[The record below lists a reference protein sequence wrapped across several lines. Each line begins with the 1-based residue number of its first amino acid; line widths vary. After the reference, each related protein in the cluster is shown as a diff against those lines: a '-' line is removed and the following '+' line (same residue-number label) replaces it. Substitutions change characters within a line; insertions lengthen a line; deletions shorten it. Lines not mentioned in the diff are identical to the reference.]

1 MSKITVC
8 IDPGHG
14 GKDPGAVKGKRY
26 EKDDALRLAL
36 RVGKVLKANG
46 LKVIYTR
53 TTDRYDSP
61 SEKAQIANKN
71 KADYFISIHRNSAGN
86 GAANGAE
93 VLVYATGGTRVEIAK
108 SIQKLFAKHGFAD
121 RGVKVNPKLT
131 VLKNTTMP
139 AVLCE
144 VGFISNA
151 MDNKLFDTKLNK
163 YADCIAKGLM
173 DAIGLQFK
181 AHASAYKPKA
191 NITPKSSKKDIK
203 WLQEKLN
210 KAVPS
215 CNLTTDGIFG
225 MQTRITVLQFAVSK
239 GWKSYDKAT
248 GYNVGVGTINV
259 LSKL

>member
-1 MSKITVC
+1 MSKLTVC

-46 LKVIYTR
+46 LNVIYTR

-71 KADYFISIHRNSAGN
+71 KADYFISMHRNSAGN
-86 GAANGAE
+86 GTANGAE

-131 VLKNTTMP
+131 VLKNTAMP

-144 VGFISNA
+144 VGFISNDK
-151 MDNKLFDTKLNK
+151 DNKLFDDKLIK
-163 YADCIAKGLM
+163 IGDCIAKGFM
-173 DAIGLQFK
+173 DAIGLKFR
-181 AHASAYKPKA
+181 SLPT
-191 NITPKSSKKDIK
+191 ILKSK
-203 WLQEKLN
+203 
-210 KAVPS
+210 
-215 CNLTTDGIFG
+215 
-225 MQTRITVLQFAVSK
+225 
-239 GWKSYDKAT
+239 
-248 GYNVGVGTINV
+248 
-259 LSKL
+259 